1 LTRSTLAR
9 RVVLHLVAAQLAAF
23 SCAWIALLGLG
34 LFDIGPWSGSF
45 SELAVVR
52 SIHQVVDSLARGPDG
67 RLRIEPDAALRA
79 EMARAPGLI
88 FAAFDDGSGEPVDGS
103 ASDLVA
109 TLAPLIDITPL
120 HTHFALRGAAKTAP
134 LGYMERK
141 WTPFGRMHVA
151 VHGQTFR
158 PDDLIYRFID
168 DFRWLGNYLVA
179 MVVVSVAVAAY
190 AVRRGLAPLRAIARD
205 AAHID
210 IGSLDQRLEPRG
222 VPAELD
228 PLVEAVNTA
237 LSRLDAGVAGQRRFT
252 ANAAHELRTPVA
264 ILSARLDAPEKP
276 GFKDDLKRDARRI
289 RNIVE
294 QLLAFARL
302 EARPV
307 DLSETIDLVA
317 MAKTIVSD
325 AVLLAIKGG
334 RQIDFEASTLP
345 VMVRGNRAA
354 LESVLANLIDNAVR
368 AEPAG
373 GAVLVRV
380 DADARIFVVDH
391 GEGVAETERE
401 MIFEPFWRKRDSKP
415 GLGLGLAIAKDL
427 IDRHGG
433 RIRVEATPG
442 GGATFVLD
450 PAGRDRA

>member
-9 RVVLHLVAAQLAAF
+9 RVVLHLVAAQLLAYF
-23 SCAWIALLGLG
+23 FVWTALLAAGLLG
-34 LFDIGPWSGSF
+34 VEPWVGSF
-45 SELAVVR
+45 DELAEYR
-52 SIHQVVDSLARGPDG
+52 SVKLVAASLARGADDLP
-67 RLRIEPDAALRA
+67 RIEPDAELKA
-79 EMARAPGLI
+79 EMRRVPGLR
-88 FAAFDDGSGEPVDGS
+88 FAVFDRDGRALPGS
-103 ASDLVA
+103 APELVA
-109 TLAPLIDITPL
+109 TLAPLVDVTPV
-120 HTHFALRGAAKTAP
+120 HTHFALRTEPKSAP
-134 LGYMERK
+134 LGYMERV
-141 WTPFGRMHVA
+141 WTVFGRLHVA
-151 VHGQTFR
+151 VYGQKFR
-158 PDDLIYRFID
+158 PHDIVYRFVDDLD
-168 DFRWLGNYLVA
+168 WLGNYLA
-179 MVVVSVAVAAY
+179 GMVVVSTAAAAY
-190 AVRRGLAPLRAIARD
+190 AVRRGLAPLRAVARD
-205 AAHID
+205 ASRID
-210 IGSLDQRLEPRG
+210 MASLDQRLDRRG

-228 PLVEAVNTA
+228 PLVEAVNAA
-237 LSRLDAGVAGQRRFT
+237 LSRLDVGVASQRRFT

-307 DLSETIDLVA
+307 DLSETVDLVA
-317 MAKTIVSD
+317 VAKSIVSD

-334 RQIDFEASTLP
+334 RQIDLEAPALP
-345 VMVRGNRAA
+345 VTVRGNRAA
-354 LESVLANLIDNAVR
+354 LESVLANLIDNALR
-368 AEPAG
+368 AEPIG
-373 GAVLVRV
+373 GSVLVRV
-380 DADARIFVVDH
+380 AADATIAVVDH

-401 MIFEPFWRKRDSKP
+401 MIFEPFWRKLDSKP

-450 PAGRDRA
+450 LAPEGVA